1 MPRRRLRRLDLELGT
16 RCGEAA
22 TSVTRTTTAG
32 AGPGLRDQ
40 DGCHDGG
47 CGGWNWAPRVR
58 QRLRRLAV
66 ELELAAPLRM
76 LLRDD
81 ENHRDLHRDNIATA
95 YGQWGP
101 EAEDGG

>member
-1 MPRRRLRRLDLELGT
+1 
-16 RCGEAA
+16 
-22 TSVTRTTTAG
+22 
-32 AGPGLRDQ
+32 
-40 DGCHDGG
+40 
-47 CGGWNWAPRVR
+47 
-58 QRLRRLAV
+58 V